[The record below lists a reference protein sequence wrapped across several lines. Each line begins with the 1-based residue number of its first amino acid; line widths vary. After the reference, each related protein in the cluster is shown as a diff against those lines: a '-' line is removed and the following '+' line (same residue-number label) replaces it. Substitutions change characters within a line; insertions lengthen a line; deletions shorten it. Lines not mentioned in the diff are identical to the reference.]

1 MWTSADLQA
10 FVKDKLR
17 DYVFVVVSN
26 REPYE
31 HVFTRKKITWQRGAG
46 GVVSALDPVMRS
58 SKGIWVAFGS
68 GDADRR
74 VADSQGRVQVP
85 PDNPQ
90 YTLKRVWLTKEEETG
105 YYYGYSNEALWP
117 LSHMAFHRP
126 AFRQEDWEYYVTVN
140 KKFAQAVLEELAGRP
155 AFVWIQDYHLCLLPR
170 LLKEMAPQQLIIAQ
184 FWHIPW
190 PNHETF
196 RICPHKKELLTG
208 LLANDLLGFHIQY
221 HCANFMDVVDRELEC
236 RIDRERFSIVRQE
249 HETMVRPFPISI
261 DFDGI
266 NERITQPDV
275 AQAQKALAE
284 EIGAEGLSIIAGVD
298 RLDYTKGIPERFAAF
313 DRLLEKHPELKGKV
327 VFLQMGELSRM
338 HISAYRQLND
348 ELNALVE
355 HINWKHS
362 TDEWRPVILIR
373 RHLSPAEMLALF
385 RLCNVCVVSPLH
397 DGMNLVAKE
406 FVASR
411 ADGDAMLV
419 LSRFA
424 GAARELVDAILVN
437 PFDQE
442 QFSDGLYEALT
453 IAPEERRRRMEK
465 MRGVIREHN
474 VFRWAGQVLADLLRL
489 EIKA

>member
-126 AFRQEDWEYYVTVN
+126 AFRQEDWDYYVTVN
-140 KKFAQAVLEELAGRP
+140 QKFAQAVLEELAGRP

>member
-74 VADSQGRVQVP
+74 AADSQGRVQVP

-126 AFRQEDWEYYVTVN
+126 AFRQEDWDYYVTVN
-140 KKFAQAVLEELAGRP
+140 QKFAQAVLAELAGRA

>member
-74 VADSQGRVQVP
+74 AADSQGRVQVP

-126 AFRQEDWEYYVTVN
+126 AFRQEDWDYYVTVN
-140 KKFAQAVLEELAGRP
+140 QKFAQAVLAELAGRP

>member
-126 AFRQEDWEYYVTVN
+126 AFRQEDWDYYVTVN
-140 KKFAQAVLEELAGRP
+140 QKFAQAVLAELAGRA

>member
-126 AFRQEDWEYYVTVN
+126 AFRQEDWDYYVTVN
-140 KKFAQAVLEELAGRP
+140 QKFAQAVLAELAGRP